1 MTRLLS
7 AVATAVVLITPLSA
21 QDQPDTRK
29 PATGRWDLK
38 ITASDGVLPSWLE
51 VQKSGNNAL
60 VGRFVAVVGSARPI
74 SNIFFE
80 NDTLR
85 FSIPPQWEQGG
96 QDLSLEARVQ
106 GDNLSGTITFPN
118 GARMPFTGVRA
129 PALHAGNVQ
138 LGKPVTVFNG
148 KDLTGWHALPGGES
162 AWQVVN
168 GVLTNTKAGA
178 NLATNEKYADFKLHI
193 EFRYP
198 ARGNSGIYLRGRHEL
213 QIEDPALGVVPIE
226 GLGAIYGFIPPN
238 QSAGKNAGEWQTYD
252 VTLVGRQVTVV
263 LNGIEVICKRDIP
276 GPTGGA
282 LDSDERERGPIF
294 LQGDHGPVEYR
305 NIVITPGYSR

>member
-1 MTRLLS
+1 MKTTHALL
-7 AVATAVVLITPLSA
+7 AIAFLITAPLSA

-38 ITASDGVLPSWLE
+38 IQATDGVLPSWLG

-96 QDLSLEARVQ
+96 QDLSVEAAVA
-106 GDNLSGTITFPN
+106 GDNLTGTITFPN
-118 GARMPFTGVRA
+118 GAKMPFTGARA
-129 PALHAGNVQ
+129 PALVAGNVQ
-138 LGKPVTVFNG
+138 WGKAVTAFNG
-148 KDLTGWHALPGGES
+148 KDLTGWHALPGGAS

-178 NLATNEKYADFKLHI
+178 NLATNEKYGDFKLHI
-193 EFRYP
+193 EFRFP

-213 QIEDPALGVVPIE
+213 QIEDPVLGVVPIE

-238 QSAGKNAGEWQTYD
+238 TSAGKKAGEWQTYD

-294 LQGDHGPVEYR
+294 LQGDHGPIEYR
-305 NIVITPGYSR
+305 NIVITPAYSR

>member
-1 MTRLLS
+1 M
-7 AVATAVVLITPLSA
+7 
-21 QDQPDTRK
+21 
-29 PATGRWDLK
+29 
-38 ITASDGVLPSWLE
+38 LPSWLE

-74 SNIFFE
+74 AQINFE

-85 FSIPPQWEQGG
+85 FSIPPQWEDGD
-96 QDLSLEARVQ
+96 QDLRVEARVA

-118 GARMPFTGVRA
+118 GARLPLTGVRA
-129 PALHAGNVQ
+129 PALPTRAVQ
-138 LGKPVTVFNG
+138 WGAPVTLFNG
-148 KDLTGWHALPGGES
+148 RDLTGWHALPGGEN

-178 NLATNEKYADFKLHI
+178 NLATNAKYGDFKLHI

-213 QIEDPALGVVPIE
+213 QIEDPVLGVVATE
-226 GLGAIYGFIPPN
+226 ALGAIYGFIPPN
-238 QSAGKNAGEWQTYD
+238 ENAAKSAGEWQTFD
-252 VTLVGRQVTVV
+252 VTLVGRQVTVA
-263 LNGIEVICKRDIP
+263 LNGREVISRRNIP
-276 GPTGGA
+276 GITGGA
-282 LDSDERERGPIF
+282 LDSDEGTPGVIF

-305 NIVITPGYSR
+305 NIVLTPAR

>member
-1 MTRLLS
+1 MKTTLSIVSAFLLI
-7 AVATAVVLITPLSA
+7 APLAA
-21 QDQPDTRK
+21 QEPGPDTRK

-96 QDLSLEARVQ
+96 QDLSVEARVA
-106 GDNLSGTITFPN
+106 GDNLAGTITFPN
-118 GARMPFTGVRA
+118 GAKMPFTGARA
-129 PALHAGNVQ
+129 PALHAGTVQ
-138 LGKPVTVFNG
+138 WGKPVTLFNG

-162 AWQVVN
+162 AWQVAG

-178 NLATNEKYADFKLHI
+178 NLATNDKYGDFKLHI
-193 EFRYP
+193 EFRFP

-238 QSAGKNAGEWQTYD
+238 TSAGKNAGEWQTYD

-263 LNGIEVICKRDIP
+263 LNGVEVICKRDIP

-305 NIVITPGYSR
+305 NIVITLGTSR

>member
-1 MTRLLS
+1 MTRLHPLI
-7 AVATAVVLITPLSA
+7 ATAFLLTVPLAA
-21 QDQPDTRK
+21 QQPGGGPDTRA

-38 ITASDGVLPSWLE
+38 LQASDGTLPSWLE
-51 VQKSGNNAL
+51 VQKSGNAAL

-74 SNIFFE
+74 AKIFFE

-85 FSIPPQWEQGG
+85 FAIPPQWEEGD
-96 QDLSLEARVQ
+96 QDLQVEAAVR

-129 PALHAGNVQ
+129 PALEA
-138 LGKPVTVFNG
+138 KPVQWSAPLTLFNG
-148 KDLTGWHALPGGES
+148 RDLTGWHAQRGEN

-178 NLATNEKYADFKLHI
+178 NLETNGKFRDFKLHI
-193 EFRYP
+193 EFRFP

-213 QIEDPALGVVPIE
+213 QIEDPALGPVATE

-238 QSAGKNAGEWQTYD
+238 ENAGKQAGEWQTYD

-263 LNGIEVICKRDIP
+263 LNGKEVITRRNIP

-282 LDSDERERGPIF
+282 LDSDEGAPGPIF
-294 LQGDHGPVEYR
+294 LQGDHGPIEYR
-305 NIVITPGYSR
+305 NIVITPAR